1 MRTLHGHSELLL
13 AENLHTKTLK
23 ELDVAGFRPDDH
35 LLLSLRT
42 PFWFLILSI
51 LNILDRFNEDQPIGY
66 TGVPQELVHMVGL
79 EVAEGPYT

>member
-13 AENLHTKTLK
+13 AENLQAKILK

-42 PFWFLILSI
+42 PFRLLILSI
-51 LNILDRFNEDQPIGY
+51 LNILDRFNKDQPIGC
-66 TGVPQELVHMVGL
+66 TGIPQELVHMFWL
-79 EVAEGPYT
+79 EVAESPYT

>member
-13 AENLHTKTLK
+13 VENLQAKILE
-23 ELDVAGFRPDDH
+23 ELDVARFRPDDH
-35 LLLSLRT
+35 LLLWLKT

-51 LNILDRFNEDQPIGY
+51 LNILDRFNKDQPIGY